1 MALQDRE
8 RFQELV
14 EKQLDDT
21 ITASEKTE
29 LEGFYEVY
37 GRQIVP
43 REQEAKKKKV
53 VYREI
58 SGHILRSQK
67 IRNKKRRQT
76 LALGVAATI
85 SLLLALGIFT
95 RLWPTQNSIELITE
109 TSQLGEVK
117 HVILPDSSLA
127 TLNAG
132 SSITY
137 PKIFADT
144 MRHVEMTGEVFFD
157 VTHNPKKPFWVSSSE
172 LKTKVLGTSFN
183 IKAYA
188 ESPKVKISLATGSI
202 QVSQQDKVVAV
213 LKPNEQISYDKKSK
227 EFKTSEHRTDRD
239 ISWMDNII
247 ELNDHSIEETQR
259 IVERWFN
266 VKLDIKKGDGKK
278 TITGRFIDPTLN
290 ETIKS
295 LELLIGSKITYK
307 NQVEPIKQE
316 RQ

>member
-1 MALQDRE
+1 M
-8 RFQELV
+8 
-14 EKQLDDT
+14 
-21 ITASEKTE
+21 
-29 LEGFYEVY
+29 
-37 GRQIVP
+37 
-43 REQEAKKKKV
+43 
-53 VYREI
+53 
-58 SGHILRSQK
+58 
-67 IRNKKRRQT
+67 
-76 LALGVAATI
+76 LALGV
-85 SLLLALGIFT
+85 FT

-137 PKIFADT
+137 PKTFADT
-144 MRHVEMTGEVFFD
+144 IRHVEMTGEVFFD

-188 ESPKVKISLATGSI
+188 DSPEVKISLATGSI

-213 LKPNEQISYDKKSK
+213 LTPNEQISYDKKSK
-227 EFKTSEHRTDRD
+227 EFETSEHRTDRD

-266 VKLDIKKGDGKK
+266 VKLDIKKNDGEK
-278 TITGRFIDPTLN
+278 TITGRFIDPTLD

-316 RQ
+316 NQ

>member
-14 EKQLDDT
+14 EKQLDNS
-21 ITASEKTE
+21 ITANEKTE
-29 LEGFYEVY
+29 LESFYELY
-37 GRQIVP
+37 GNQIAP
-43 REQEAKKKKV
+43 LKEEEKTRK
-53 VYREI
+53 
-58 SGHILRSQK
+58 ILYHGILNRVLRLERIDS
-67 IRNKKRRQT
+67 KKRSRH
-76 LALGVAATI
+76 LMLGAAAAISILLVLGV
-85 SLLLALGIFT
+85 ST
-95 RLWPTQNSIELITE
+95 RFWPTQENIELITV
-109 TSQLGEVK
+109 TSPMGEVRK
-117 HVILPDSSLA
+117 VVLPDSSLV

-137 PKIFADT
+137 PKTFADDI
-144 MRHVEMTGEVFFD
+144 RHVEMTGEVFFE

-188 ESPKVKISLATGSI
+188 DTPELKISLATGSI
-202 QVSQQDKVVAV
+202 QVSKQDKIVAV

-227 EFKTSEHRTDRD
+227 GFKTSEHRTDRD

-247 ELNDHSIEETQR
+247 ELNDHSIKETQR

-266 VKLDIKKGDGKK
+266 VKLEIKKNDGQK
-278 TITGRFIDPTLN
+278 TITGRFIDPTLD

-307 NQVEPIKQE
+307 TM
-316 RQ
+316 